1 MIRTYRFRIYPDSAQ
16 IHTLESSLNLSCELY
31 NAMLQ
36 QRIYA
41 YRSKKKVNYRT
52 QQNEIPDI
60 KKMFPEYKSMHSLVI
75 QDVVHRVDK
84 AFDNFFRRIS
94 ERKNGK
100 NIKAGFPRFKS
111 RDRYSSITYT
121 QSGFRILDNGHVWL
135 SKIGEIRMFM
145 HRSITGDIRT
155 LSVKRDRVG
164 DWFITV
170 TAETLK
176 EESTSPD
183 TVSEQHTEPIRP
195 IGTDLGLKSIITTS
209 DDIHIEPPK
218 YLRRMEKRLK
228 KAQRQLSKKKKGSV
242 KWNKA
247 RKKVAKINR
256 KIERQRDDFS
266 HKTSNDLVRDHDL
279 IVFED
284 LNING
289 MIRNHNLA
297 KSITDAGWN
306 KIIQY
311 TTYRAE
317 SAGKM
322 VILVDPKQTSQ
333 ECSQCGNIKKDLK
346 LSDRIYHC
354 NVCGLTIDRDLNAA
368 INVLRRG
375 MQSLEENKENKT
387 EHVGRGT
394 PEFTP
399 VEIGSIPERA
409 NPVVE
414 TGSPRL

>member
-1 MIRTYRFRIYPDSAQ
+1 MIRTYRFRIYPDNTQ

-41 YRSKKKVNYRT
+41 YRSKKKVNYRS

-60 KKMFPEYKSMHSLVI
+60 KKMFPEYKNLHSLVI
-75 QDVVHRVDK
+75 QDVARRLDK
-84 AFDNFFRRIS
+84 AFDNFFMRVEEKR
-94 ERKNGK
+94 NGK

-170 TAETLK
+170 TAENEKAKDKAVET
-176 EESTSPD
+176 ESATIQNILS
-183 TVSEQHTEPIRP
+183 EPITP
-195 IGTDLGLKSIITTS
+195 VGTDLGLKSIITTS

-218 YLRRMEKRLK
+218 YLRRMERRLK
-228 KAQRQLSKKKKGSV
+228 NAQRQLSKKKKGSV

-266 HKTSNDLVRDHDL
+266 HKTSN
-279 IVFED
+279 
-284 LNING
+284 
-289 MIRNHNLA
+289 
-297 KSITDAGWN
+297 
-306 KIIQY
+306 
-311 TTYRAE
+311 
-317 SAGKM
+317 
-322 VILVDPKQTSQ
+322 
-333 ECSQCGNIKKDLK
+333 
-346 LSDRIYHC
+346 
-354 NVCGLTIDRDLNAA
+354 
-368 INVLRRG
+368 
-375 MQSLEENKENKT
+375 
-387 EHVGRGT
+387 
-394 PEFTP
+394 
-399 VEIGSIPERA
+399 
-409 NPVVE
+409 
-414 TGSPRL
+414 